1 MTKSKKY
8 VRRISKRVKRPKRKT
23 QTKRRIRNNRKR
35 TMKGGLQVFGRQVY
49 GTNTRRDM
57 DTLLVDRL
65 NCNDSNWTTSLTC
78 KYIDDRIW
86 EELTDGSKPRHHTL
100 SETFLD
106 DLLTNNNILNKLK
119 ELKENKE
126 NKYLNKIQFI
136 NSLESIKPN
145 WLILYNKYIEKEKE
159 QSNEREIIEEE
170 KQSND
175 REISS
180 VDAEN
185 IDSVKDKNSEIIA
198 PIETEQEIKKQI
210 NDIDNQYKKTRA
222 IYTQLTTIQNKWDT
236 GAFMADDVS
245 NENKQWQTYMYDKHA
260 KIEQLIPIYYTQ
272 LKNLQEQRATLTD
285 KLTPLKGG
293 KKRKQKRTKKRRH

>member
-8 VRRISKRVKRPKRKT
+8 VRRISKKVKRHQRKT
-23 QTKRRIRNNRKR
+23 QTKRRIRNNRKK
-35 TMKGGLQVFGRQVY
+35 TMKGGLQLNGKQVY

-100 SETFLD
+100 STEFLD
-106 DLLTNNNILNKLK
+106 DKLLNNNILKKLN
-119 ELKENKE
+119 ELKQ
-126 NKYLNKIQFI
+126 NKYLGKIQYI
-136 NSLESIKPN
+136 DELKSIKPN

-159 QSNEREIIEEE
+159 KEQSNE
-170 KQSND
+170 

-185 IDSVKDKNSEIIA
+185 IDSVKEKNSEILA
-198 PIETEQEIKKQI
+198 PIETEQEIYAAAEAKKQKIKEQI
-210 NDIDNQYKKTRA
+210 NDIANQYKQNHK
-222 IYTQLTTIQNKWDT
+222 IYTQLTTEQNQWNN

-245 NENKQWQTYMYDKHA
+245 NENTQWQTYMYNKHA
-260 KIEQLIPIYYTQ
+260 DIEQLILKYSKQ
-272 LKNLQEQRATLTD
+272 LIHLQARHAKLIDKLNTLT
-285 KLTPLKGG
+285 GG
-293 KKRKQKRTKKRRH
+293 KKSKKRKNKRTKQRH